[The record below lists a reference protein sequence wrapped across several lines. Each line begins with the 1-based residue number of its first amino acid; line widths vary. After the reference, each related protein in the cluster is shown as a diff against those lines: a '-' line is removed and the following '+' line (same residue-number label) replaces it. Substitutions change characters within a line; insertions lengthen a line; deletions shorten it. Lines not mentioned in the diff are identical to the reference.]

1 MNSNT
6 HQESRICATFNF
18 VKTCATFSE
27 KKKKTHTHTH
37 TKKKQQQEQQQ
48 TQ

>member
-27 KKKKTHTHTH
+27 KKKKNTHTH
-37 TKKKQQQEQQQ
+37 KKQQQEQQQ